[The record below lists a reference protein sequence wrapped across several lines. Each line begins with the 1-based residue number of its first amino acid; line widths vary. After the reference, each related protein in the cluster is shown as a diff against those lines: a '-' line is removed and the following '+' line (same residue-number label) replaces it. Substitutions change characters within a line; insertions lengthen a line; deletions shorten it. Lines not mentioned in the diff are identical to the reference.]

1 MTIRGASV
9 SVLALL
15 ALGASA
21 QAQDPVA
28 EFYRGK
34 QIRIVAAS
42 ATGGG
47 YDLYARYVARHIG
60 KHIPGNP
67 TVIVKNMPGAG
78 GLVAGNHVYARV
90 GKDGLTLGVLQ
101 GPLTYAQVGN
111 SPNVAFDMRA
121 FGWLGSANIT

>member
-67 TVIVKNMPGAG
+67 TVIVQNMPGAG

-101 GPLTYAQVGN
+101 GPLT
-111 SPNVAFDMRA
+111 
-121 FGWLGSANIT
+121 